1 MSTIGIG
8 INKKLL
14 ELFNMMKDGSLILKP
29 YFQRNLVWN
38 DKHKSSFIETILL
51 DLPFPE
57 IYLADGD
64 IDLES
69 QTSKTL
75 VVDGQQRM
83 NTIYQYVTG
92 SPDFKVQGIRRFNEL
107 TNDEKTAFYDYKIVA
122 RDLGRIDDD
131 KLINI
136 FKRINSV
143 QYALNAMEINNAL
156 YRGEFITTARDIL
169 EKNEFFSQIDIFSE
183 SEYSRMKDIEFILL
197 IMATIE
203 EGGYFSSGKEIGT
216 YVEKFDEEYP
226 NKQRM
231 LSDIQT
237 AFSLIEKCSFQA
249 DSLWLKKSNFFILVV
264 ELVKLLRSMRHRP
277 TVTEL
282 KSSLLELENTLY
294 ANKDKNRK
302 TNRFAEYY
310 YYIHQGIGS
319 RLGRY
324 KRGLVLAEFLDT
336 VRNGKATTATPRKKA
351 SSKKSKKAKQRS

>member
-1 MSTIGIG
+1 MSKIGIG
-8 INKKLL
+8 VNKKLL

-38 DKHKSSFIETILL
+38 DKHKSNFIETILL

-64 IDLES
+64 IDLVS

-92 SPDFKVQGIRRFNEL
+92 SSDFKVQGIRRFAEL
-107 TNDEKTAFYDYKIVA
+107 TDTEKTMFYDYKIVA

-136 FKRINSV
+136 FQRINSV

-169 EKNEFFSQIDIFSE
+169 ENNEFFRQVDIFSE

-197 IMATIE
+197 IMSTIE

-216 YVEKFDEEYP
+216 YVQKFDEDYP
-226 NKQRM
+226 NKQEM
-231 LSDIQT
+231 LNNINT
-237 AFSLIEKCSFQA
+237 AFSLIEKCNFQP
-249 DSLWLKKSNFFILVV
+249 DSLWMKKSNFFVLVV
-264 ELVKLLRSMRHRP
+264 ELIKLLRSMKRRP
-277 TVTEL
+277 AVADIKTA
-282 KSSLLELENTLY
+282 LLELENTLY

-302 TNRFAEYY
+302 TNRYAEYY

-324 KRGLVLAEFLDT
+324 KRGLLLAEHLDT
-336 VRNGKATTATPRKKA
+336 VRNHVTTPVASKKKA
-351 SSKKSKKAKQRS
+351 VSKKTKPHS